1 MLEEGRPVP
10 LSSHR
15 IINADE
21 FGQALE
27 RLRINVPS
35 SIRES
40 ERMLSERDAILAEAR
55 DEANKI
61 VEQSRQQSQEM
72 LTDNALVVAAQREA
86 DRIVADSH
94 LAAQRRTEQA
104 DRYAT
109 DVLRDLADKLDII
122 SQQVHNGIS
131 MLNESPAPATDE
143 DEEPPSAEA
152 G

>member
-1 MLEEGRPVP
+1 MADGRPVP

-40 ERMLSERDAILAEAR
+40 ERMLAERDAILSEAR
-55 DEANKI
+55 TEA
-61 VEQSRQQSQEM
+61 EQIIEQASQQARGM

-86 DRIVADSH
+86 ERILDESRLVGQQRIDEADYYATSVLQD
-94 LAAQRRTEQA
+94 LAA
-104 DRYAT
+104 
-109 DVLRDLADKLDII
+109 KLGVIT
-122 SQQVHNGIS
+122 QQVDNGIR
-131 MLNESPAPATDE
+131 MLQESSSTQSGD
-143 DEEPPSAEA
+143 A
-152 G
+152 GAGSE

>member
-40 ERMLSERDAILAEAR
+40 ERMLAERDAILAEAR
-55 DEANKI
+55 DEANNI
-61 VEQSRQQSQEM
+61 VEQSRQQSREM

-86 DRIVADSH
+86 ERIVADSH
-94 LAAQRRTEQA
+94 LSAQQRTDQA

-109 DVLRDLADKLDII
+109 DVLRDLANKLDII

-131 MLNESPAPATDE
+131 MLNEGPASPSDDDE
-143 DEEPPSAEA
+143 SESAED